1 MNSTFIECF
10 RISFRLMI
18 ANKLESETFHTNS
31 AEFNW
36 TDFDI
41 DLWLYRVGSLDQQ
54 DFNILPF
61 SGIQVCSDQA
71 EPVLL

>member
-41 DLWLYRVGSLDQQ
+41 DLWLYRVGSLNQQ
-54 DFNILPF
+54 DFNIQAFRYIVINPL
-61 SGIQVCSDQA
+61 A